1 MAKLEFE
8 SMTLAE
14 IEQIEVLTGRNIESI
29 MADGAPRGVALKAII
44 WTIRRRENANYTLEE
59 AGKVS
64 LKEATALFTGDDD
77 DEKKD

>member
-1 MAKLEFE
+1 MAKLDFE

-44 WTIRRRENANYTLEE
+44 FTLRRRDNPGYTLED

-64 LKEATALFTGDDD
+64 LKEATALFTDVDE
-77 DEKKD
+77 EKKD

>member
-1 MAKLEFE
+1 MKKLDFE

-44 WTIRRRENANYTLEE
+44 WTLRRRENPGYTLED

-64 LKEATALFTGDDD
+64 LKEATALFTDAD

>member
-1 MAKLEFE
+1 MAKLDFE

-29 MADGAPRGVALKAII
+29 MSDGAPRGVALKAII
-44 WTIRRRENANYTLEE
+44 WTLRRRENPGYTLED

-64 LKEATALFTGDDD
+64 LKEATSLFTDAD

>member
-1 MAKLEFE
+1 MSKLDFE

-29 MADGAPRGVALKAII
+29 MSDGAPRGVALKAII
-44 WTIRRRENANYTLEE
+44 WTVRRRDNPGYTLDD

-77 DEKKD
+77 EKKD